1 MFGFRVFYIQC
12 NDLSEY
18 YQVVETYFKNRTDAG
33 KRLAMKLLKYKDED
47 AIVIALP
54 RGGVVVAKEVA
65 KLLDVPL
72 DIVIVRKI
80 GHKENPEYAIGA
92 VSEDGKVFLGQEA
105 QLLVGAQW
113 LNAEIQKQITEA
125 KRRRNQYKPNK
136 SKPDIKDKTV
146 IVVDDGVATGYT
158 LMSALDSI
166 KKGGAKKIIVG
177 VPVAPEDTIVKL
189 QKIVDEVV
197 VAIRPQFFLGAI
209 GAYYDEFD
217 QVSDE
222 QVKKILN

>member
-1 MFGFRVFYIQC
+1 MFSFRVFYIQC

-33 KRLAMKLLKYKDED
+33 KCLAMKLLKYKDED

-72 DIVIVRKI
+72 DVVIVRKI

-105 QLLVGAQW
+105 QSLVGTPW

-125 KRRRNQYKPNK
+125 KRRRKQYKPDE

-222 QVKKILN
+222 QVTKILN